1 VDHASVREHP
11 FEGLARRLEDDGL
24 EPPTR
29 APWIDA
35 LAPGVAGFVLGDLG
49 RPRPAKTWR
58 WTVNYRIFVA
68 VALGLILA
76 ACQDPPTWRDDYDFV
91 WYGKYVTLYGYDR
104 EAEEACGG
112 SMEFLDD
119 YVVAVADYLGYGP
132 DVHIDYRWMPREL
145 VQEQCGPVLACA
157 YGPEV
162 RSPWLPHMHEVSHAV
177 SHERLNRNCTPLLE
191 EGLAEYL
198 SDPRFESLHV
208 DAVPELPGDIE
219 EMLTTRGVRGSQY
232 PRAGHFVSFLVE
244 TYGIEAVIDLCRDI
258 PWGGSREDWEYAV
271 QDILGLNVDELL
283 AVYADYP
290 LCSRQQYRARLLEC
304 NGEVDLTLG
313 ADAPTHFRVAMDCA
327 SKGTI
332 GPINGQ
338 VVAIVRVRVEQNMWA
353 SVWIETDDGAVP
365 RRALSTW
372 ECAACSAKPRNNAS
386 VVGIEP
392 PANFRLR
399 KGLHSFLF
407 FRPVNRPE
415 TFNVTITPIETF
427 PDEDD

>member
-1 VDHASVREHP
+1 MNRPLSATIIAS
-11 FEGLARRLEDDGL
+11 LLTL
-24 EPPTR
+24 T
-29 APWIDA
+29 
-35 LAPGVAGFVLGDLG
+35 
-49 RPRPAKTWR
+49 
-58 WTVNYRIFVA
+58 
-68 VALGLILA
+68 

-91 WYGKYVTLYGYDR
+91 WYGKYVTLYGHDR
-104 EAEEACGG
+104 ELEEACGG
-112 SMEFLDD
+112 SMEFLDA
-119 YVVAVADYLGYGP
+119 YVAAVADHLGYGP
-132 DVHIDYRWMPREL
+132 DVHIDYRWMSREFFPGK
-145 VQEQCGPVLACA
+145 CNRGSAGCSSD
-157 YGPEV
+157 GEV
-162 RSPWLPHMHEVSHAV
+162 RSPWLPHMHEVSHAI
-177 SHERLNRNCTPLLE
+177 SYGNGKYCTPILE

-198 SDPRFESLHV
+198 SRPRFESLHV
-208 DAVPELPGDIE
+208 NTVPVLPGDIE
-219 EMLTTRGVRGSQY
+219 EMLTTKGVRGSHY
-232 PRAGHFVSFLVE
+232 PRAGHFVAFLADL
-244 TYGIEAVIDLCRDI
+244 YGIQAVADLCREI
-258 PWGGSREDWEYAV
+258 PWGGTREDWEYAV
-271 QDILGLNVDELL
+271 QDILGLTVDELL

-290 LCSRQQYRARLLEC
+290 LCSKQQYRARLLEC

-313 ADAPTHFRVAMDCA
+313 ADAPTHFRVVMDCA

-407 FRPVNRPE
+407 FRSVNRPE